1 MVNSIINATAAIDM
15 TILVGRQLPKKDYR
29 KNIASTIVAT
39 IVFIVNFLICSILG
53 NHNNILDYYTYLQL
67 SIVVSRLVYYNL
79 V

>member
-1 MVNSIINATAAIDM
+1 MNSTINVIAAIIM
-15 TILVGRQLPKKDYR
+15 TILVSRHLPNRVYP

-79 V
+79 I